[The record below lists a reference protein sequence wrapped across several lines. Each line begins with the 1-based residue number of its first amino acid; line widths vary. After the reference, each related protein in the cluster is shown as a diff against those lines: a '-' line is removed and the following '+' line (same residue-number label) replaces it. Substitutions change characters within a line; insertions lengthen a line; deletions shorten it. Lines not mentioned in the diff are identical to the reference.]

1 MKNLSVKTMLA
12 VAVALAMNFGAKAQS
27 SQEEMDMM
35 QAAFGMQK
43 KDMIAGF
50 LQLPPENP
58 FWAIYDQY
66 ETERKDLGKQRIAFI
81 MKYSENYAN
90 LSDAEID
97 AYMKDMM
104 KLKTSTDKL
113 IDSYYAK
120 VKKASGSKV
129 AAQFYEFENYIL
141 SVIRL
146 EIMNNIP
153 FFGEWDDK

>member
-1 MKNLSVKTMLA
+1 MLA
-12 VAVALAMNFGAKAQS
+12 AGLLFGFGFTAQAQS

-43 KDMIAGF
+43 KDMISGF

-66 ETERKDLGKQRIAFI
+66 ETERKDLGKQRITFI

-113 IDSYYAK
+113 IDTYYAK

-129 AAQFYEFENYIL
+129 AAQSYEFENYIL
-141 SVIRL
+141 SGIRI

-153 FFGEWDDK
+153 FFGELDNE